1 MTSSPSQAQSGFRS
15 RRFYPSLNRTSL
27 APLTPYYP
35 IDDDH
40 DMGHGSQDY
49 FTPRSEALNPPTRT
63 SYLSSYSV
71 PGTPGVLS
79 RTPSRS
85 ASRVRHH
92 ARSKSSTP
100 IHLSDS
106 NLQEQALKQPLHHQ
120 SRNSGSE
127 IASASASPTSNRRVR
142 RSAAHR
148 HQPYEAGAGDPE
160 WMLRAG
166 VALASTAREEKG
178 QSWLTKRESSTSLV
192 AEAVN
197 YEVDAISHA
206 LRTGISRRTKSGRST
221 PAAAHSRSRVA
232 SRRNSRPDLSMT
244 GLEMSTASPTSKRS
258 SVHIASAPRT
268 PSHRTSEDAGS
279 SASLLP
285 DFIDERVRAEMR
297 DTIQENVNDDYY
309 SEASD
314 DLWDSE
320 EDEEEI
326 DEREL
331 QRLTRER
338 GFGLGSWID
347 RLVEWTLFGV
357 DDWPL
362 SSSQDAVT
370 NPSAAE
376 LHADIEDEHPTHDL
390 SDKDDDETR
399 SQVSDACSDINT
411 MERAGDH
418 GGWEDAGW
426 FIRTIKQVLI
436 ST

>member
-1 MTSSPSQAQSGFRS
+1 MASQSDFRS
-15 RRFYPSLNRTSL
+15 RRSYPSLNRTSL

-35 IDDDH
+35 IDDDN
-40 DMGHGSQDY
+40 DLGHGSQDY
-49 FTPRSEALNPPTRT
+49 FSPQSEALNTPTRT

-85 ASRVRHH
+85 GSRVRHH
-92 ARSKSSTP
+92 SRSKSSTP

-106 NLQEQALKQPLHHQ
+106 NLQERNVHQSLHHQ
-120 SRNSGSE
+120 SGDSGSGTV
-127 IASASASPTSNRRVR
+127 SASASPTTSRRAR

-148 HQPYEAGAGDPE
+148 HQPSEARDPE
-160 WMLRAG
+160 WILRAG

-178 QSWLTKRESSTSLV
+178 QSWLAKRESSTSLV
-192 AEAVN
+192 SEAGN

-206 LRTGISRRTKSGRST
+206 LRTGISRRTKSDRST

-244 GLEMSTASPTSKRS
+244 GLEMSTASPISKGNS
-258 SVHIASAPRT
+258 LHIASAPRT
-268 PSHRTSEDAGS
+268 PSNRTSEDAGS
-279 SASLLP
+279 STSFLP
-285 DFIDERVRAEMR
+285 HFIDERVRAEMR
-297 DTIQENVNDDYY
+297 DTIQENLDDDYD
-309 SEASD
+309 SMISD
-314 DLWDSE
+314 YWDSE

-362 SSSQDAVT
+362 SSSPDAVT
-370 NPSAAE
+370 NPPAAE
-376 LHADIEDEHPTHDL
+376 LHADLENDPPHDL
-390 SDKDDDETR
+390 SDRDDDETR
-399 SQVSDACSDINT
+399 SQMSDACSEINP

-418 GGWEDAGW
+418 GGWDDAGW
-426 FIRTIKQVLI
+426 FFRTIRQALI